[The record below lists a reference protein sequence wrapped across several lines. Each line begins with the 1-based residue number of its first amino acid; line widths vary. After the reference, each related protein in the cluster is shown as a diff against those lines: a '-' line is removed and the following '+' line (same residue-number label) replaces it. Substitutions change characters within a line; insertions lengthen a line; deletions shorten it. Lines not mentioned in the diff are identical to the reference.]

1 MAVSVKMSSKNQ
13 IVVPSEARKAL
24 QIKPGERLVV
34 TVRDDEVIEM
44 RKAKGEPAAL
54 LEGLLPGR
62 GGDSSLWPEARGG

>member
-1 MAVSVKMSSKNQ
+1 MATSVKMSSKNQ

-24 QIKPGERLVV
+24 QLRPGERLVV

-44 RKAKGEPAAL
+44 RRAKEDPVQL

-62 GGDSSLWPEARGG
+62 GADASLWPEARGG